1 LLRPFLSVFF
11 IKEIFMPGRRNP
23 TKSPTRK
30 KSVNANDSGDARVT
44 FDTVRQI
51 SLSLEHVEEGMSYG
65 TPAFKVHGALF
76 VRLHQ
81 DFDATVVVVR
91 TDFEQR
97 EELLAAD
104 GETYF
109 ITDHYRNYPWVLV
122 RLSRVHPDALRDL
135 LRMAHRLASSS
146 KRGSARD

>member
-1 LLRPFLSVFF
+1 MR
-11 IKEIFMPGRRNP
+11 IRR
-23 TKSPTRK
+23 SPSKPRK
-30 KSVNANDSGDARVT
+30 KKNVAGGAGPANASVT

-51 SLSLEHVEEGMSYG
+51 SLALDHVEEGTSYG
-65 TPAFKVHGALF
+65 TPAFKVRGELF

-81 DFDATVVVVR
+81 NLESTIVVR
-91 TDFEQR
+91 TDFDQR

-104 GETYF
+104 PETYY

-135 LRMAHRLASSS
+135 LRMAHRLAAAS
-146 KRGSARD
+146 KRGSSSRQ

>member
-1 LLRPFLSVFF
+1 MR
-11 IKEIFMPGRRNP
+11 GRRIGSKPP
-23 TKSPTRK
+23 TKK
-30 KSVNANDSGDARVT
+30 KTVDANDSADARVT

-51 SLSLEHVEEGMSYG
+51 SLSLDHSEEGMSYG
-65 TPAFKVHGALF
+65 TAAFKVRGALF

-81 DFDATVVVVR
+81 DLESTIVMR
-91 TDFEQR
+91 TDFDQR

-104 GETYF
+104 PETYY

-135 LRMAHRLASSS
+135 LRMAHRLAAAS
-146 KRGSARD
+146 KRGSSSRQ